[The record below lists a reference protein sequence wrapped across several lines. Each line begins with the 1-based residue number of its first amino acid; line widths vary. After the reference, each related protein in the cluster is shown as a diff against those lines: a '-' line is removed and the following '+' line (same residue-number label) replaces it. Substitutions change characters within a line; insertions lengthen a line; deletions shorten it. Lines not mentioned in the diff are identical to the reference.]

1 MTTDDQNK
9 IFKLA
14 YGFVNDTNSHI
25 YLTGKAGT
33 GKTTFLR
40 YVKMNCEKNLVV
52 VAPTGVAAINAG
64 GVTMHSFFQLP
75 FNPYIP
81 HAQTGFGMNA
91 NVVDKNTLLKNIR
104 FNSQKRKLLEELQL
118 LIIDEVSMLRA
129 DMLDA
134 IDTILRSFR
143 RNQRPFGGVQML
155 FIGDLYQLP
164 PVVTDN
170 DKDLFDQH
178 YTSPFFFHAKVF
190 EQTKPLFVELKK
202 IYRQTEETFI
212 DLLNKV
218 RHNRLEYDDFELLNE
233 RYKPNFKGEAN
244 QYITLTS
251 HNFKADKINE
261 HELNVLNARIHEFK
275 GEIKN
280 DFGEKQLPTEMILRL
295 KEGAQVMFIKNDSSP
310 EKKYYNG
317 KIVIIHKINNDEIT
331 VKFPDTGELL
341 VLEKETWD
349 NVSYELNTE
358 KNEIEEKILG
368 QFIQY
373 PLRLAWAITIHKSQG
388 LTFEKAIIDAGYSF
402 AAGQVYVALSRCTSL
417 EGLVLHSPITAM
429 SIHSDQRIS
438 EFGRNELQE
447 NELEQ
452 KLYEDRKLFQVE
464 RLQRLFQW
472 TKMIDAA
479 QELHDE
485 TMAVTAITDKS
496 EASAFCKTIIN
507 KTKEQKEIS
516 HKFQSELQALMN
528 EMLISD
534 DATKLLQRMEKAIE
548 YFARIIYDDLI
559 MPLSKFMEGLQNR
572 SRLRTYFAKVQEIDM
587 IWWHKINELQKASF
601 NGQLIAKKLKP
612 YAKEEAVKIIV
623 PPKVKKGDSSKDS
636 LIYYQS
642 GKTIEEIATIRKLAQ
657 STIEGHLSEYIITGE
672 LGIETFLNPTQIQK
686 IKETYESST
695 DATTKV
701 IKEKLNDEF
710 TYGQLRMAVNYLLF
724 KKEISLIGKLTPLP
738 KK

>member
-91 NVVDKNTLLKNIR
+91 NVVDKNTLLNNIR

-261 HELNVLNARIHEFK
+261 LELNVLNARIHEFK

-331 VKFPDTGELL
+331 VKFPDKGELL

-402 AAGQVYVALSRCTSL
+402 AAGQVYVALSRCTS
-417 EGLVLHSPITAM
+417 
-429 SIHSDQRIS
+429 
-438 EFGRNELQE
+438 
-447 NELEQ
+447 
-452 KLYEDRKLFQVE
+452 
-464 RLQRLFQW
+464 
-472 TKMIDAA
+472 
-479 QELHDE
+479 
-485 TMAVTAITDKS
+485 
-496 EASAFCKTIIN
+496 
-507 KTKEQKEIS
+507 
-516 HKFQSELQALMN
+516 
-528 EMLISD
+528 
-534 DATKLLQRMEKAIE
+534 
-548 YFARIIYDDLI
+548 
-559 MPLSKFMEGLQNR
+559 
-572 SRLRTYFAKVQEIDM
+572 
-587 IWWHKINELQKASF
+587 
-601 NGQLIAKKLKP
+601 
-612 YAKEEAVKIIV
+612 
-623 PPKVKKGDSSKDS
+623 
-636 LIYYQS
+636 
-642 GKTIEEIATIRKLAQ
+642 
-657 STIEGHLSEYIITGE
+657 
-672 LGIETFLNPTQIQK
+672 
-686 IKETYESST
+686 
-695 DATTKV
+695 
-701 IKEKLNDEF
+701 
-710 TYGQLRMAVNYLLF
+710 
-724 KKEISLIGKLTPLP
+724 
-738 KK
+738 